1 MARKT
6 CPECRRVTAASA
18 TSCPQCGH
26 AYATSSI
33 VVAPRRAKRCA
44 MCGIINTASASECP
58 CGFEFDQPPAELH
71 AFYRR
76 RRREG
81 IAMTVLAIGLGVVAT
96 GALLFLALFGFVG
109 VVVFCLVTTFWIA
122 LIRRGLRIAR
132 AAGDNLAELDGK
144 TDALPVAR
152 VVTRETRPS

>member
-1 MARKT
+1 MARKS

-26 AYATSSI
+26 TYPTSSL
-33 VVAPRRAKRCA
+33 VVEPRRAKRCA
-44 MCGIINTASASECP
+44 MCGIINTASASACQ
-58 CGFEFDQPPAELH
+58 CGFDFDQPPGELH

-81 IAMTVLAIGLGVVAT
+81 IAMTVLAIGLGVVTT
-96 GALLFLALFGFVG
+96 GALLFLAMFGFVG
-109 VVVFCLVTTFWIA
+109 VVVFLLVTTFWIA
-122 LIRRGLRIAR
+122 LTRRGLRIAR

-144 TDALPVAR
+144 TDALPAAR
-152 VVTRETRPS
+152 VVTNGPRSS